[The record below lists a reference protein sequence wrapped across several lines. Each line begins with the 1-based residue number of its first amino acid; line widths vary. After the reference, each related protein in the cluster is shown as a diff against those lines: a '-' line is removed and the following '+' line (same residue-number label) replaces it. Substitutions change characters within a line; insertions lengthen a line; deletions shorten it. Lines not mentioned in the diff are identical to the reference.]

1 MPRKKNSPRPSIRNG
16 RRLYFDDPAVD
27 KVLAMLL
34 TLASEVWG
42 LRERMAA
49 LEAVAAERGMPL
61 EQEVERYEFSDAQM
75 AKLAELRNAFVGELF
90 RILNE
95 PGPGT
100 KSRAR
105 GKPKRRA
112 RRPK

>member
-1 MPRKKNSPRPSIRNG
+1 MPSKKKSPPPSIRGG
-16 RRLYFDDPAVD
+16 RRLFFDDPAVD

-49 LEAVAAERGMPL
+49 LEAVAAERGMAL
-61 EQEVERYEFSDAQM
+61 GEEIERYQFSDEQM
-75 AKLAELRNAFVGELF
+75 ARLAGLRNEFVGGLF
-90 RILNE
+90 RILSE
-95 PGPGT
+95 ATPAA
-100 KSRAR
+100 KSRGR
-105 GKPKRRA
+105 RKPARRA

>member
-1 MPRKKNSPRPSIRNG
+1 MPKKKKSPSPSIRNG
-16 RRLYFDDPAVD
+16 RRLFFNDAAVD

-49 LEAVAAERGMPL
+49 LEAVAAARGMPL
-61 EQEVERYEFSDAQM
+61 GDEVERYEFSDAQV
-75 AKLAELRNAFVGELF
+75 AKLAQLRNEFIGGLF
-90 RILNE
+90 AILNE
-95 PGPGT
+95 PAPGR
-100 KSRAR
+100 KSRNG
-105 GKPKRRA
+105 GKPRRRA